1 MNKFNLFLLISIGAV
16 VGTASIFG
24 SIMIPAL
31 AQGNTTE
38 EVETGPPL
46 ILKDNMSMPTNN
58 TTEEVETGP
67 PLILNT
73 DNMSMPTNN
82 MSNMTTATDNTSVAG
97 VPQNEEQTT
106 DNGEQTTDNGEQTTD
121 NGEQTTDNGE
131 QTTDNGERQL

>member
-46 ILKDNMSMPTNN
+46 ILKDNMSMSTNN

-67 PLILNT
+67 PLILQHRQYVN
-73 DNMSMPTNN
+73 
-82 MSNMTTATDNTSVAG
+82 A
-97 VPQNEEQTT
+97 NE
-106 DNGEQTTDNGEQTTD
+106 
-121 NGEQTTDNGE
+121 
-131 QTTDNGERQL
+131 

>member
-1 MNKFNLFLLISIGAV
+1 MNKFNLFLLISIGAL

-46 ILKDNMSMPTNN
+46 ILKDNMSMSTNN

-67 PLILNT
+67 PLIL
-73 DNMSMPTNN
+73 
-82 MSNMTTATDNTSVAG
+82 
-97 VPQNEEQTT
+97 QQIIC
-106 DNGEQTTDNGEQTTD
+106 Q
-121 NGEQTTDNGE
+121 
-131 QTTDNGERQL
+131 RQ

>member
-1 MNKFNLFLLISIGAV
+1 MNKFNLFLLIGIGAV

-24 SIMIPAL
+24 SIVILAL

-58 TTEEVETGP
+58 TTEVETGPPLILKDNMSMPTNNTTEVETGP
-67 PLILNT
+67 PLILQPPG
-73 DNMSMPTNN
+73 NMSMPTNN

-97 VPQNEEQTT
+97 VP
-106 DNGEQTTDNGEQTTD
+106 
-121 NGEQTTDNGE
+121 
-131 QTTDNGERQL
+131 RK

>member
-46 ILKDNMSMPTNN
+46 ILQ
-58 TTEEVETGP
+58 
-67 PLILNT
+67 
-73 DNMSMPTNN
+73 
-82 MSNMTTATDNTSVAG
+82 
-97 VPQNEEQTT
+97 PQTICQCQRIIRLKKLRL
-106 DNGEQTTDNGEQTTD
+106 DPH
-121 NGEQTTDNGE
+121 
-131 QTTDNGERQL
+131 

>member
-1 MNKFNLFLLISIGAV
+1 MNKFNLFLLIGIGAV

-24 SIMIPAL
+24 SIVIPAL

-58 TTEEVETGP
+58 TTEVETGP
-67 PLILNT
+67 PLILQPPG
-73 DNMSMPTNN
+73 NMSMPTNN

-106 DNGEQTTDNGEQTTD
+106 DNGEQTTDNGDD
-121 NGEQTTDNGE
+121 NGEQTTDNGDDNS
-131 QTTDNGERQL
+131 DNGEDEN

>member
-46 ILKDNMSMPTNN
+46 ILQPPDNMSMSTNN

-67 PLILNT
+67 PLILQPP
-73 DNMSMPTNN
+73 DNMSMPINN

-121 NGEQTTDNGE
+121 NGA
-131 QTTDNGERQL
+131 R